1 MSLSIT
7 QTALVFV
14 GIPLLVVLTVYGAV
28 YGTAARRVSK
38 RYRPG
43 RPFTFAPV
51 WFLAG
56 TDDTGAGRGNPAAL
70 DAREPAAA
78 LPPGPLLAQAADAP
92 AIDHGSTGG
101 ASDRW

>member
-7 QTALVFV
+7 QTVLVFV
-14 GIPLLVVLTVYGAV
+14 GIPALVVAVVYGAV
-28 YGTAARRVSK
+28 YGTTARRVSK

-56 TDDTGAGRGNPAAL
+56 TEGANGSTAPALEAGEH
-70 DAREPAAA
+70 RPA
-78 LPPGPLLAQAADAP
+78 LPPGPLLAQAQDAP
-92 AIDHGSTGG
+92 NAAHGETGG

>member
-1 MSLSIT
+1 LSIT

-28 YGTAARRVSK
+28 YGTAARRAGK

-56 TDDTGAGRGNPAAL
+56 TDDAAAGRSGTAALGAG
-70 DAREPAAA
+70 EHAA
-78 LPPGPLLAQAADAP
+78 LPGPVLAQAAEVP
-92 AIDHGSTGG
+92 ATDHGSTGG

>member
-1 MSLSIT
+1 MSAVE
-7 QTALVFV
+7 TALVFA
-14 GIPLLVVLTVYGAV
+14 GIPLLVVLAVYSAV
-28 YGTAARRVSK
+28 YGTAARRASK

-56 TDDTGAGRGNPAAL
+56 TESGRSAAPALGTG
-70 DAREPAAA
+70 EHAA
-78 LPPGPLLAQAADAP
+78 LPGGPLLAQVPDAAP
-92 AIDHGSTGG
+92 TDHGATGG

>member
-1 MSLSIT
+1 MSIT

-51 WFLAG
+51 
-56 TDDTGAGRGNPAAL
+56 
-70 DAREPAAA
+70 
-78 LPPGPLLAQAADAP
+78 
-92 AIDHGSTGG
+92 
-101 ASDRW
+101 